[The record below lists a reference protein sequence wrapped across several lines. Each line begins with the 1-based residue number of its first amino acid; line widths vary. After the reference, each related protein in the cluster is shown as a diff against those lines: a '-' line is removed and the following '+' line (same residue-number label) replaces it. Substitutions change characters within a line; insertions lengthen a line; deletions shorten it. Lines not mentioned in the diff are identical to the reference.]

1 MTTFLRVEAL
11 SRSYGSNLVVDNIT
25 FSLDRGEIGCL
36 LGPSGCGKTTL
47 LRSIAGFE
55 NIETGSIVLDGEVIS
70 GPRFVPAERRR
81 IGMVFQDYALFPHL
95 TVARNVAFGLSGLN
109 SAQIARTVG
118 SLLETVDLADAGAKY
133 PHELSGGQQQRVA
146 LARALAPEPR
156 MLLMDEPF
164 SNLDVSLRESLSM
177 EVRSILKQR
186 GTTAL
191 LVTHNQQEAYAMADR
206 IGVISCG
213 TMHQW
218 DTPHAVYHRPASA
231 EVAGFVGEGS
241 LIDGKVSGH
250 SLTCVLGE
258 FASKNLADASAVKV
272 LVRPEDILH
281 DEASPLQAQVVGR
294 AFRGS
299 TILYSLKLGTGE
311 VVLVQIPSHHDHPV
325 GHRIGIRADLKD
337 LVVFPCSATLHAK
350 ECVQN

>member
-1 MTTFLRVEAL
+1 MPDSPSSPKRVTCRE
-11 SRSYGSNLVVDNIT
+11 
-25 FSLDRGEIGCL
+25 
-36 LGPSGCGKTTL
+36 
-47 LRSIAGFE
+47 
-55 NIETGSIVLDGEVIS
+55 
-70 GPRFVPAERRR
+70 
-81 IGMVFQDYALFPHL
+81 
-95 TVARNVAFGLSGLN
+95 
-109 SAQIARTVG
+109 TVG
-118 SLLETVDLADAGAKY
+118 LPDAGSKY

-156 MLLMDEPF
+156 LLLMDEPF

-206 IGVISCG
+206 VGVISCG

-231 EVAGFVGEGS
+231 EVAGFVGEGT
-241 LIDGKVSGH
+241 LIDGKVFGH
-250 SLTCVLGE
+250 TLTCALGE
-258 FASKNLADASAVKV
+258 FAAKNLADSDVKI

-281 DEASPLQAQVVGR
+281 DDASPLKAKVVGR

-325 GHRIGIRADLKD
+325 GHRIGIRADLED

-350 ECVQN
+350 ECAPN

>member
-11 SRSYGSNLVVDNIT
+11 SKSYGSSPVVDNIT

-36 LGPSGCGKTTL
+36 LGSSGCGKTTL

-55 NIETGSIVLDGEVIS
+55 NIESGSIVLDGEIVS
-70 GPRFVPAERRR
+70 GQRFVPAERRR

-95 TVARNVAFGLSGLN
+95 TVARNVAFGLSDLN
-109 SAQIARTVG
+109 AAQIARTVD
-118 SLLETVDLADAGAKY
+118 SLLETVGLTDAGSKY

-156 MLLMDEPF
+156 LLLMDEPF

-177 EVRSILKQR
+177 EVRSILKER

-231 EVAGFVGEGS
+231 EVAGFVGEGT
-241 LIDGKVSGH
+241 LIEGRISGNIL
-250 SLTCVLGE
+250 SCALGE
-258 FASKNLADASAVKV
+258 FSSESVADNSSVKV
-272 LVRPEDILH
+272 LVRPEDILP
-281 DEASPLQAQVVGR
+281 DETSPFQAQVVGR
-294 AFRGS
+294 TFRGS
-299 TILYSLKLGTGE
+299 SILYSLRLDTGE

-325 GHRIGIRADLKD
+325 GQRIGLRTDLKH
-337 LVVFPCSATLHAK
+337 LVVFPRSATLK
-350 ECVQN
+350 IQECVLD

>member
-1 MTTFLRVEAL
+1 MTTFLSVEAL
-11 SRSYGSNLVVDNIT
+11 SKSYGSSPVVDNIS

-55 NIETGSIVLDGEVIS
+55 NIESGSIVLDGEIVS
-70 GPRFVPAERRR
+70 GQRFVPAERRR

-109 SAQIARTVG
+109 AAQIARTVD
-118 SLLETVDLADAGAKY
+118 SLLETVGLTNAGSKY

-156 MLLMDEPF
+156 LLLMDEPF

-177 EVRSILKQR
+177 EVRSILKER

-206 IGVISCG
+206 IGVIACG

-218 DTPHAVYHRPASA
+218 DTPLAVYHRPAST

-241 LIDGKVSGH
+241 LIVGKVSGNIL
-250 SLTCVLGE
+250 SCALGE
-258 FASKNLADASAVKV
+258 FSSESLTNVSAIKV
-272 LVRPEDILH
+272 LVRPEDILP
-281 DEASPLQAQVVGR
+281 DEASPFQAQVVGR
-294 AFRGS
+294 TFRGS
-299 TILYSLKLGTGE
+299 SILYSLRLETGE
-311 VVLVQIPSHHDHPV
+311 VVLAQIPSHHDHSI
-325 GHRIGIRADLKD
+325 GHKIGIRTDLKH
-337 LVVFPCSATLHAK
+337 LVVFPGSATLQAQ
-350 ECVQN
+350 ECVLE

>member
-11 SRSYGSNLVVDNIT
+11 SKSYGSSLVVDNIT

-55 NIETGSIVLDGEVIS
+55 NIESGSIALDGEIVS
-70 GPRFVPAERRR
+70 GPRFVPAEHRR

-95 TVARNVAFGLSGLN
+95 TVARNVAFGLSGLPPT
-109 SAQIARTVG
+109 QIARTVG
-118 SLLETVDLADAGAKY
+118 TLLETVGLAEAGAKY

-156 MLLMDEPF
+156 LLLMDEPF

-177 EVRSILKQR
+177 EVRAILKQR

-206 IGVISCG
+206 VGVISCG
-213 TMHQW
+213 SMHQW

-241 LIDGKVSGH
+241 LIDGNVSGRVL
-250 SLTCVLGE
+250 SCALGE
-258 FASKNLADASAVKV
+258 FPAKSFADASAVKI
-272 LVRPEDILH
+272 LVRPEDILP
-281 DEASPLQAQVVGR
+281 DDASPLRALVVGR
-294 AFRGS
+294 TFRGS
-299 TILYSLKLGTGE
+299 TILYSLRLGTGE
-311 VVLVQIPSHHDHPV
+311 VVLAQLPSHHDHPV
-325 GHRIGIRADLKD
+325 GHTTGIRADLRD
-337 LVVFPCSATLHAK
+337 LVVFPCSATLQHR
-350 ECVQN
+350 ECVLD